1 MQRLIKNNL
10 IFILIMLL
18 IPGFTGCS
26 TQTDKSGPQVKTAAA
41 QKKKLEATTDI
52 TGVLV
57 PNSTS
62 NIASKISGTVK
73 TINSD
78 VGSSVK
84 AGDVLITLDTKDL
97 EAQLKQSE
105 AALNAAKDKAEQD
118 RISLQSAKDTVD
130 ATKKLLADQEE
141 QAKITL
147 DNAEKTLNRTA
158 ELFKSGSVSQS
169 QLDSDKNKYDTAK
182 MQYDMARVDGGSTAR
197 NQLEA
202 VSGKY
207 DLAKKQY
214 DTSSGSALEQAE
226 AAINT
231 LKVQLSNATIVSP
244 INGIVTN
251 KNINAGE
258 IASQGTTLITIAD
271 TSSLKL
277 KGTVLQDNL
286 PFLKQNSEIDVSV
299 DIYPGKVY
307 KGQITSIGPMA
318 VGTGEYF
325 PIEISI
331 NNSGD
336 LKAGISAHSSLG
348 ITSDDTVVVPLSA
361 VVQNNGQSYVFVI
374 KNNVASKRIV
384 KSGLKNDKEIEILK
398 GLDGGEQV
406 AVTNV
411 NSLIDGMNVN

>member
-18 IPGFTGCS
+18 TPGFAGCS

-73 TINSD
+73 TINAD
-78 VGSSVK
+78 VGSSVR

-105 AALNAAKDKAEQD
+105 AALNSAKDKAEQD
-118 RISLQSAKDTVD
+118 RLSLSSAKDTVD
-130 ATKKLLADQEE
+130 VTRKLLADQEE
-141 QAKITL
+141 QAKISL
-147 DNAEKTLNRTA
+147 DNAEKTYRRTE

-169 QLDSDKNKYDTAK
+169 QLDSDKSKYDTAK
-182 MQYDMARVDGGSTAR
+182 KQYDMARVDSGSTAK

-207 DLAKKQY
+207 ELARKQY

-231 LKVQLSNATIVSP
+231 LRVQLSNATIVSP

-251 KNINAGE
+251 KNINAG
-258 IASQGTTLITIAD
+258 
-271 TSSLKL
+271 
-277 KGTVLQDNL
+277 
-286 PFLKQNSEIDVSV
+286 
-299 DIYPGKVY
+299 
-307 KGQITSIGPMA
+307 
-318 VGTGEYF
+318 
-325 PIEISI
+325 
-331 NNSGD
+331 
-336 LKAGISAHSSLG
+336 
-348 ITSDDTVVVPLSA
+348 
-361 VVQNNGQSYVFVI
+361 
-374 KNNVASKRIV
+374 
-384 KSGLKNDKEIEILK
+384 
-398 GLDGGEQV
+398 
-406 AVTNV
+406 
-411 NSLIDGMNVN
+411 